1 MFGFGMFPIQ
11 SLTLPSS
18 HLQPPPEL
26 SLPPQFQR
34 AKLAKDRPPSRS
46 ALTQPNTGDAQENY
60 NQLNEGKHEA
70 KFSHELLAGGASFMA
85 FKAFEDHQR
94 KEGKQVNHA
103 FAKELLAGFVGGEVD
118 KLIETKGA
126 DFIDREEAKRKAQ
139 RNVEEMYDSHYGNQ
153 EQYDPNQSAPGHIED
168 SFGKY

>member
-1 MFGFGMFPIQ
+1 MFGFG
-11 SLTLPSS
+11 
-18 HLQPPPEL
+18 
-26 SLPPQFQR
+26 
-34 AKLAKDRPPSRS
+34 
-46 ALTQPNTGDAQENY
+46 DAQDNY
-60 NQLNEGKHEA
+60 NQLNSGNHEA

-94 KEGKQVNHA
+94 KEGKTVNHA

-126 DFIDREEAKRKAQ
+126 DFIDREEAKRQAKKNA
-139 RNVEEMYDSHYGNQ
+139 EEMYDSHYGNQ
-153 EQYDPNQSAPGHIED
+153 DQYDPNQAAPGHIED